1 MKIVITGDT
10 HMPGRGKGLPSRLI
24 KECETADLILH
35 TGDWKSVEVVQ
46 MLSEFAEVKGVSGNV
61 DEEDI
66 KELFPLQQVIQ
77 AEHVSIGLVH
87 GHGEKK
93 TTEKRAIEAFEGVPL
108 DVIVFGHS
116 HIPMLR
122 YLNKTLLLN
131 PGSPTD
137 KRKLPHY
144 SFAILHI
151 NDGIRAELVFFDDK
165 T

>member
-10 HMPGRGKGLPSRLI
+10 HIPGRGKNLPARLI

-35 TGDWKSVEVVQ
+35 TGDWKSLEVVE
-46 MLSEFAEVKGVSGNV
+46 MFSDFAELKGVSGNV
-61 DEEDI
+61 DGEDI
-66 KELFPLQQVIQ
+66 KEKFPLQQVIE
-77 AEHVSIGLVH
+77 ANHIRIGLVH

-108 DVIVFGHS
+108 DVIIFGHS

-122 YLNKTLLLN
+122 YMNKTLLLN

-144 SFAILHI
+144 SFAILHV
-151 NDGIRAELVFFDDK
+151 DEEIRAELVFFNDK

>member
-1 MKIVITGDT
+1 MKIIVTGDT
-10 HMPGRGKGLPSRLI
+10 HIPGRGHALPARLM

-35 TGDWKSVEVVQ
+35 TGDWKSAEVVQ
-46 MLSEFAEVKGVSGNV
+46 MFSGYAEVKGVYGNV
-61 DEEDI
+61 DGEDI
-66 KELFPLQQVIQ
+66 KELFPSQQIIE
-77 AEHVSIGLVH
+77 AGKAKIGLVH

-93 TTEKRAIEAFEGVPL
+93 TTEKRAMEAFEGVPL
-108 DVIVFGHS
+108 DVVVFGHS

-122 YLNKTLLLN
+122 YMNKTLLLN

-144 SFAILHI
+144 SFAVLHI
-151 NDGIRAELVFFDDK
+151 EEEIRAELIFFDDK

>member
-10 HMPGRGKGLPSRLI
+10 HIPGRGKGLPSRLR
-24 KECETADLILH
+24 KECSTADLILH
-35 TGDWKSVEVVQ
+35 TGDWKSIEVVK

-61 DEEDI
+61 DEEEI
-66 KELFPLQQVIQ
+66 KKQFPLQQVIQ
-77 AEHVSIGLVH
+77 AKHVKIGLVH
-87 GHGEKK
+87 GHGDKK
-93 TTEKRAIEAFEGVPL
+93 TTEKRAMEAFEGEPL

-122 YLNKTLLLN
+122 YMNKTLLLN

-144 SFAILHI
+144 SFAILYI
-151 NDGIRAELVFFDDK
+151 EEEIRAEFVFFDDK